1 MFVPRRGLS
10 HAISVSWEILK
21 WNPLSAS
28 HPDLK
33 SMNLWPI
40 SCTRAFWRYE
50 LLFSGSPWTW
60 SNRRR
65 NSRKALQP
73 KIDPQSRSWRKSPAK
88 LSVSRSMSLDPTLRY
103 LHRITTWRNCE
114 DFLIDGVAQPTS
126 QEQILNDYKKN
137 TRAIHCSCRDSE
149 APSNI
154 WQGKALQPVQASTV
168 RTNQAAKNV
177 QMI

>member
-1 MFVPRRGLS
+1 
-10 HAISVSWEILK
+10 
-21 WNPLSAS
+21 
-28 HPDLK
+28 
-33 SMNLWPI
+33 
-40 SCTRAFWRYE
+40 
-50 LLFSGSPWTW
+50 
-60 SNRRR
+60 
-65 NSRKALQP
+65 
-73 KIDPQSRSWRKSPAK
+73 
-88 LSVSRSMSLDPTLRY
+88 MSLDPTLRY